1 MKILIPALIFAVL
14 GAAIGALLAVASK
27 AFAVPT
33 DENAEKITELLPG
46 ANCGGCGYSGC
57 AALASAISKGEAKP
71 TSCAVAD
78 SETVK
83 KISAV
88 IGIETKETV
97 KLKAFVMC
105 SGDNAAAKRKYLYE
119 GVSDCRAAMQLGG
132 GDKLCSYGCIG
143 LGTCVSKCKFD
154 AIEIKNGVAEVNGEK
169 CVGCGVCVASC
180 PKHIIKLIPS
190 GITVNVACKSKD
202 KGAAA
207 RTYCDVGC
215 IGCKMCEKVCPSG
228 AITVTDNC
236 ASVDVT
242 KCTGCGACAE
252 KCPRKIIK
260 IG

>member
-14 GAAIGALLAVASK
+14 GAVVGALLAVASK

-33 DENAEKITELLPG
+33 DETAEKITELLPG

-57 AALASAISKGEAKP
+57 AALAAAISKGEAKP
-71 TSCAVAD
+71 SSCAVAD
-78 SETVK
+78 GEIIK

-88 IGIETKETV
+88 IGIAEEAPV
-97 KLKAFVMC
+97 KMKAHVMC
-105 SGDNAAAKRKYLYE
+105 SGEQNLAKRKYIYE
-119 GVSDCRAAMQLGG
+119 GVYDCSAAIQLGG
-132 GDKLCSYGCIG
+132 GDKGCPNGCLG
-143 LGTCVSKCKFD
+143 LGTCASKCKFD
-154 AIEIKNGVAEVNGEK
+154 AIEIINGIAKVNDEK

-190 GITVNVACKSKD
+190 NSKVKVACMSKD
-202 KGAAA
+202 KGAAVRA
-207 RTYCDVGC
+207 YCDVGC
-215 IGCKMCEKVCPSG
+215 IGCKLCEKTCTVG
-228 AITVTDNC
+228 AITVCENL
-236 ASVDVT
+236 ASIDFT